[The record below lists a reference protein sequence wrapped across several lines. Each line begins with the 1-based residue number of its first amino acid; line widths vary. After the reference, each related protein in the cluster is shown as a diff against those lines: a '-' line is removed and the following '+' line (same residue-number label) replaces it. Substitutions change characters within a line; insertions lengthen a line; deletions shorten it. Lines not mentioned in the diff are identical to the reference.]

1 MKTPTLGAVWIMDC
15 QGTRGEAGTR
25 HYYKFPLKDDGAG
38 SENGDSFVCAKFSL
52 LAWAYL
58 YGS

>member
-38 SENGDSFVCAKFSL
+38 SENGDSFVCVCVCVCDSL
-52 LAWAYL
+52 
-58 YGS
+58 